1 MIGDFEKLLTKGQ
14 EITLSIAGEKFSATV
29 KAVSV
34 AEYERKYL
42 LVLSNGEEHWTG
54 NPAIRL
60 LCTPN

>member
-1 MIGDFEKLLTKGQ
+1 MIGDFEKLLAKGQ
-14 EITLSIAGEKFSATV
+14 TVTLFIAGEKFTATV

-60 LCTPN
+60 LCAPN